1 MRSCTYHC
9 RTCGGHFT
17 SLEAFDAH
25 KPGAHS
31 LGGCAWQADVPLV
44 EVAGGFCEISDG
56 IRREGLTLHEHRK
69 AQTYRD
75 YRKGLESRESAE
87 TQRKQAVPA

>member
-1 MRSCTYHC
+1 MRHCAYHC
-9 RTCGGHFT
+9 RECGGHFT

-25 KPGAHS
+25 KPPWSPGEECEWPEDA
-31 LGGCAWQADVPLV
+31 PLV

-56 IRREGLTLHEHRK
+56 IRRGGLTLHEHRK
-69 AQTYRD
+69 AQTYRN
-75 YRKGLESRESAE
+75 YRKGLGSRESAE